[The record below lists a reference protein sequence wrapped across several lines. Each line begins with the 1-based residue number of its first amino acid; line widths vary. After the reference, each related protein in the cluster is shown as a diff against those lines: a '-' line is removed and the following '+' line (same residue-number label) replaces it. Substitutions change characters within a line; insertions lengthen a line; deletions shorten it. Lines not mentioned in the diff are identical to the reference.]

1 MLLKKTKGG
10 KMETQNLKEIE
21 KAISQLS
28 KQDLTEF
35 RRWFA
40 EFDAQAWDQEF
51 ERDVMTGKLDGL
63 AEKALKH
70 LREGNYTNL

>member
-1 MLLKKTKGG
+1 MRKAN
-10 KMETQNLKEIE
+10 QLKEIE

-28 KQDLTEF
+28 PQDLTEF

-40 EFDAQAWDQEF
+40 EFDAEAWDQQF
-51 ERDVMTGKLDGL
+51 ESDVTTGKLDKL

-70 LREGNYTNL
+70 LREGNCTDL

>member
-1 MLLKKTKGG
+1 MRKAN
-10 KMETQNLKEIE
+10 QLKEIE

-28 KQDLTEF
+28 PQDLMEF

-40 EFDAQAWDQEF
+40 EFDAETWDQQF
-51 ERDVMTGKLDGL
+51 ESDVTTGKLDKL

-70 LREGNYTNL
+70 LREGNCTDL

>member
-1 MLLKKTKGG
+1 
-10 KMETQNLKEIE
+10 MEKANQLKEIE

-28 KQDLTEF
+28 PQDLKEF

-40 EFDAQAWDQEF
+40 EFDDQAWDQQF
-51 ERDVMTGKLDGL
+51 ENDVRKGKLDGL

-70 LREGNYTNL
+70 LREGNCTDL

>member
-1 MLLKKTKGG
+1 MRKAD
-10 KMETQNLKEIE
+10 QLKEIE

-28 KQDLTEF
+28 PQDLREF

-40 EFDAQAWDQEF
+40 EFDAEAWDKQF
-51 ERDVMTGKLDGL
+51 ESDVTTGKLDKL

-70 LREGNYTNL
+70 LREGNCTDL